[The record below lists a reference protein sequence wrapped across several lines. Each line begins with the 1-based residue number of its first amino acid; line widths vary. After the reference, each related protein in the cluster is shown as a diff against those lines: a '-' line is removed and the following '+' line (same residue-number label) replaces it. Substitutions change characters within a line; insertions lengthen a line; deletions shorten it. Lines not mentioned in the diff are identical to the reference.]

1 MARSATS
8 VIGNSVATAVV
19 SKWEG
24 QLREEGEVSPDLA
37 QAAGPAE
44 ARPGPMA

>member
-1 MARSATS
+1 

-24 QLREEGEVSPDLA
+24 LLRPEDTENPDLERSLTGELPHRDA
-37 QAAGPAE
+37 
-44 ARPGPMA
+44 ARPPAG